1 MSLQQSSCKM
11 HFVTVHSM
19 YGLLSPIA
27 RFLSSLADRG
37 MHHNYSR
44 TYFSRGD
51 FKIGVT
57 APSPLENLYRVTH
70 MVAENIMLTSNSKF
84 RLRPG

>member
-37 MHHNYSR
+37 GMHHNYSR

-57 APSPLENLYRVTH
+57 APSPLENLYGYASTYSSLVCTPH
-70 MVAENIMLTSNSKF
+70 HFI
-84 RLRPG
+84 